1 MTTSFALGLA
11 AALGAAL
18 VYGVGAIVQA
28 RAVRGLHA
36 DIAALGS
43 FLRTAAGAPLI
54 WLTVGMYLVGFVLH
68 AVSIELLPLYL
79 SQAGI
84 ALSLPVT
91 AVCAG
96 WLDQRLTARAWAALL
111 MVVVGIGLMS
121 AGAGQSGAHA
131 RPETWFTVTVAVA
144 ALVLAVVALLGLVTS
159 PGWLGAFAGL
169 AYAGCALAVRSV
181 ATVNSLISPSAIW
194 SRSGSA
200 AGVHTAKPSTRL
212 RVNATS
218 TRLRASPGRARAVR
232 HSPGS
237 TAKSAGSASPYRSRQ
252 ASVCSAAIASA
263 SSAHATRQETSAPP
277 WCSLMR
283 CLRCL
288 VDVC

>member
-181 ATVNSLISPSAIW
+181 AWPLDGPATAAALAVAAYGGLGFWLYSGGL
-194 SRSGSA
+194 SRGHVS
-200 AGVHTAKPSTRL
+200 V
-212 RVNATS
+212 
-218 TRLRASPGRARAVR
+218 
-232 HSPGS
+232 S
-237 TAKSAGSASPYRSRQ
+237 TASMVVGETAGPAVLGVLFLGDQVRDGWGLVV
-252 ASVCSAAIASA
+252 ALGLLLAVAGA
-263 SSAHATRQETSAPP
+263 
-277 WCSLMR
+277 
-283 CLRCL
+283 
-288 VDVC
+288 VDVGRSPRLSADIDEAAEAAHE